1 MLDNGSGL
9 SREERISARHL
20 GEVLL
25 AGYASPTM
33 PEFLSSLPIAAVD
46 GTLRNRPGGASDGQ
60 AHLKTGLLNN
70 VRGLAG
76 YVLDKQGRRVVLVVL
91 HNHVQADGNAGRVA
105 QEAVLDWVYNRP

>member
-1 MLDNGSGL
+1 MRGAARPRPAGAAACPPRLGGSA
-9 SREERISARHL
+9 I
-20 GEVLL
+20 
-25 AGYASPTM
+25 
-33 PEFLSSLPIAAVD
+33 
-46 GTLRNRPGGASDGQ
+46 DGQ

-91 HNHVQADGNAGRVA
+91 HNHAQADGNAGRVA